1 MVART
6 LRPLI
11 GRTLRLFTTSIALG
25 GCTAAV
31 RGPPEP
37 VVSPTGVVYE
47 FGTRPRNTRFSQTAA
62 LYLSQGR
69 TSRALELAKEGVAS
83 DPGNPIHYFLAGQA
97 HARLGEYEE
106 ADEMFAE
113 AQRIYPAYEVD
124 IEPNREAAWAE
135 VFNVGGEAYA
145 AGDLERTIEAWGQA
159 VVIYDLRPE
168 AHRNLASL
176 LTQDGRYEE
185 AIRAYQGGLAGIEMV
200 PATRVLEAEE
210 IERREEQ
217 KIRMEESLTPLLLF
231 TERFAEA
238 EVLLRRQLERD
249 PTNTRVQGDLAAA
262 LRSQGRT
269 EEAAAIYTA
278 LLSEAELEASELFN
292 LGIAL
297 FRSSD
302 FQAAGEAFERLTRLQ
317 PMSRDAWF
325 NYANSLF
332 AAQAWESLARVGD
345 RLVELDPLGENAGLI
360 TARAHLESGDERAA
374 LRALERTESA
384 LVYMEG
390 LLMSASGAETTVHG
404 RVIGNAAEAGTPVR
418 LRFTF
423 YGDDGELGAEAVTVP
438 APPSEES
445 ATFEISFGS
454 RATAYRYELIP

>member
-1 MVART
+1 MAV
-6 LRPLI
+6 
-11 GRTLRLFTTSIALG
+11 G
-25 GCTAAV
+25 GCATGV

-37 VVSPTGVVYE
+37 LVSPTGIVYE
-47 FGTRPRNTRFSQTAA
+47 VGPTPVDTRFSQTAA
-62 LYLSQGR
+62 LYLSQER

-113 AQRIYPAYEVD
+113 AQRIYPAYELD
-124 IEPNREAAWAE
+124 AEPEREAAWAE
-135 VFNVGGEAYA
+135 VFNAGGEAYA

-176 LTQDGRYEE
+176 LTREGRYEE
-185 AIRAYQGGLAGIEMV
+185 AIRAYQGGLAGLEKL

-217 KIRMEESLTPLLLF
+217 KIGMEESLAPLLLI

-249 PTNTRVQGDLAAA
+249 PADTRVQGDLATA
-262 LRSQGRT
+262 LMSQGRA
-269 EEAAAIYTA
+269 EESAAIYAA

-302 FQAAGEAFERLTRLQ
+302 FTAAGEAFERLTRLQ
-317 PMSRDAWF
+317 PLSRDAWF

-332 AAQAWESLARVGD
+332 AAAEWESLTQVGD
-345 RLVELDPLGENAGLI
+345 RLIELDPLGENAGLI
-360 TARAHLESGDERAA
+360 TARAHLESGDREAA
-374 LRALERTESA
+374 LRTLERTESA
-384 LVYMEG
+384 LVYLEG
-390 LLMSASGAETTVHG
+390 LLMRPSDAETSVQG
-404 RVIGNAAEAGTPVR
+404 RVIGNVAEAGTPVR

-423 YGDDGELGAEAVTVP
+423 YGDDGELGAEAVTVS

-445 ATFEISFGS
+445 ATFEVSFGS
-454 RATAYRYELIP
+454 RATAYRYELVP

>member
-1 MVART
+1 MAV
-6 LRPLI
+6 
-11 GRTLRLFTTSIALG
+11 G
-25 GCTAAV
+25 GCATGV

-37 VVSPTGVVYE
+37 LVSPTGIVYE
-47 FGTRPRNTRFSQTAA
+47 VGPTPVDTRFSQTAA
-62 LYLSQGR
+62 LYLSRER

-113 AQRIYPAYEVD
+113 AQRIYPAYELD
-124 IEPNREAAWAE
+124 AEPEREAAWAE
-135 VFNVGGEAYA
+135 VFNAGGEAYA

-176 LTQDGRYEE
+176 LTREGRYEE
-185 AIRAYQGGLAGIEMV
+185 AIRAYQGGLAGLEKL

-210 IERREEQ
+210 LERREEQ
-217 KIRMEESLTPLLLF
+217 KIGMEESLAPLLLI

-249 PTNTRVQGDLAAA
+249 PADTRVQGDLATA
-262 LRSQGRT
+262 LMSQGRA
-269 EEAAAIYTA
+269 EESAAIYAA

-302 FQAAGEAFERLTRLQ
+302 FTAAGEAFERLTRLQ
-317 PMSRDAWF
+317 PLSRDAWF

-332 AAQAWESLARVGD
+332 AAAEWESLTQVGD
-345 RLVELDPLGENAGLI
+345 RLIELDPLGENAGLI
-360 TARAHLESGDERAA
+360 TARAHLESGDREAA
-374 LRALERTESA
+374 LRTLERTESA
-384 LVYMEG
+384 LVYLEG
-390 LLMSASGAETTVHG
+390 LLMRPSDAETSVQG
-404 RVIGNAAEAGTPVR
+404 RVIGNVAEAGTPVR

-423 YGDDGELGAEAVTVP
+423 YGDDGELGAEAVTVS

-445 ATFEISFGS
+445 ATFEVSFGS
-454 RATAYRYELIP
+454 RATAYRYELVP

>member
-1 MVART
+1 MAV
-6 LRPLI
+6 
-11 GRTLRLFTTSIALG
+11 G
-25 GCTAAV
+25 GCATGV

-37 VVSPTGVVYE
+37 LVSPTGIVYE
-47 FGTRPRNTRFSQTAA
+47 VGPTPVDTRFSQTAA
-62 LYLSQGR
+62 LYLSQER

-113 AQRIYPAYEVD
+113 AQRIYPAYELD
-124 IEPNREAAWAE
+124 AEPEREAAWAE
-135 VFNVGGEAYA
+135 VFNAGGEAYA

-176 LTQDGRYEE
+176 LTREGRYEE
-185 AIRAYQGGLAGIEMV
+185 AIRAYQGGLAGLEKL

-210 IERREEQ
+210 LERREEQ
-217 KIRMEESLTPLLLF
+217 KIGMEESLAPLLLI

-249 PTNTRVQGDLAAA
+249 PADTRVQGDLATA
-262 LRSQGRT
+262 LMSQGRA
-269 EEAAAIYTA
+269 EESAAIYAA

-302 FQAAGEAFERLTRLQ
+302 FTAAGEAFERLTRLQ
-317 PMSRDAWF
+317 PLSRDAWF

-332 AAQAWESLARVGD
+332 AAAEWESLTQVGD
-345 RLVELDPLGENAGLI
+345 RLIELDPLGENAGLI
-360 TARAHLESGDERAA
+360 TARAHLESGDREAA
-374 LRALERTESA
+374 LRTLERTESA
-384 LVYMEG
+384 LVYLEG
-390 LLMSASGAETTVHG
+390 LLMRPSDAETSVQG
-404 RVIGNAAEAGTPVR
+404 RVIGNVAEAGTPVR

-423 YGDDGELGAEAVTVP
+423 YGDDGELGAEAVTVS

-445 ATFEISFGS
+445 ATFEVSFGS
-454 RATAYRYELIP
+454 RATAYRYELVP